1 MYHTYFF
8 LGFLATDDF
17 EVALKM
23 KADTET
29 AISEMDGF
37 ATSDPVKDEQ
47 LPPKRHRKR
56 RDSLYNDDDEE
67 NDGIK
72 KIFLLQPAFM

>member
-1 MYHTYFF
+1 MYNTYFF

-17 EVALKM
+17 EEALKM

-37 ATSDPVKDEQ
+37 ATSDPAKD
-47 LPPKRHRKR
+47 
-56 RDSLYNDDDEE
+56 
-67 NDGIK
+67 
-72 KIFLLQPAFM
+72 

>member
-17 EVALKM
+17 EEARQM
-23 KADTET
+23 KTDTET
-29 AISEMDGF
+29 ALSEMDGF
-37 ATSDPVKDEQ
+37 PTSDPAKDEQ
-47 LPPKRHRKR
+47 LPPKRLRKR